1 MIGMDTMTSLRERLA
16 QLEGSQIV
24 RLSASSGVPYNTILN
39 IKKGVTADPRI
50 STVQALSAAL
60 RKMRIKVA
68 A

>member
-1 MIGMDTMTSLRERLA
+1 MDTMTSLRERLA
-16 QLEGSQIV
+16 PLEGSQIV

-60 RKMRIKVA
+60 RKMRIRA
-68 A
+68 AA

>member
-1 MIGMDTMTSLRERLA
+1 MDTMTSLRERLA

-60 RKMRIKVA
+60 RKMRIRA
-68 A
+68 GA

>member
-1 MIGMDTMTSLRERLA
+1 MTSLRERLA

>member
-1 MIGMDTMTSLRERLA
+1 MDTMTSLRERLA